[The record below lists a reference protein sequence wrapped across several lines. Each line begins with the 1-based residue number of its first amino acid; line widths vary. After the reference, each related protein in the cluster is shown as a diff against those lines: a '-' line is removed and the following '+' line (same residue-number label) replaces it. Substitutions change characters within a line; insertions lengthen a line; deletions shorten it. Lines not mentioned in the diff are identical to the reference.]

1 MDLLEHGAAQ
11 PIPSLGDL
19 KVMDPLCAVFRRH
32 LKSVGQKYTPE
43 RAQILDTLI
52 RLDDIFEAEGLQK
65 ALKRDGFRVSKAT
78 VYRTIKLLQ
87 DAGIIQKIVYDSD
100 LAHYQ
105 LTYGR
110 RPREVLVRMDT
121 KEVKSIDVPELAEIA
136 RRICREHGL
145 SAQSHRFVIFAGPQ

>member
-1 MDLLEHGAAQ
+1 MVDDLRPL
-11 PIPSLGDL
+11 
-19 KVMDPLCAVFRRH
+19 DPLCAVFRRH
-32 LKSVGQKYTPE
+32 LKAVGQKYTPE

-136 RRICREHGL
+136 ARVCRQHGL
-145 SAQSHRFVIFAGPQ
+145 KTESHRFVIFASPV